1 MNQNDKRC
9 NRKKKVK
16 KIPAHPSELKLKR
29 KIKIMDLTMKLK
41 TN

>member
-9 NRKKKVK
+9 NKKKVK

-41 TN
+41 KN

>member
-1 MNQNDKRC
+1 MIKDVIE
-9 NRKKKVK
+9 KKVK